1 MPPLTGAAERF
12 APRAT
17 GFCIDERLLSSGR
30 SRSSSLAAPVKGRA
44 WRHRL
49 LRVPACMS
57 NRTVLQPSLKL
68 SGCLMSL
75 WLLSLHLW
83 DLLWTRDGSKWP
95 TSVSSTS
102 QQVPTLGPFW
112 M

>member
-1 MPPLTGAAERF
+1 MPPLTGEAERF

-30 SRSSSLAAPVKGRA
+30 SRSWSLSSPVKGLA

-57 NRTVLQPSLKL
+57 KRAVLQPSLKL

-75 WLLSLHLW
+75 WLPSLPFGASSGLGMVAHG
-83 DLLWTRDGSKWP
+83 LL
-95 TSVSSTS
+95 
-102 QQVPTLGPFW
+102 L
-112 M
+112 